1 MFTRPCLLG
10 LISLSL
16 VIAQPLAHAQP
27 SGEPNPQDV
36 IRDMERK
43 AGEKPAATPT
53 PAPAP
58 STPAP
63 TTAPSTSGAV
73 TPAGAPVPTATS
85 TGAGGTRLLR
95 EGTFIASRR
104 GRMTRSSDG
113 QWTIVFDADRSGKAE
128 PPMTLMPCL
137 NLQAME
143 KLAER
148 GGETLSF
155 TISGQVFVYKGRN
168 HLLPTLYVVNRRAEV
183 STAG

>member
-1 MFTRPCLLG
+1 MSARTRLLG
-10 LISLSL
+10 FVTLTLTAL
-16 VIAQPLAHAQP
+16 APVALAQPA
-27 SGEPNPQDV
+27 GDPNPQDV
-36 IRDMERK
+36 IKEMERK
-43 AGEKPAATPT
+43 AGEKPATNPNSPATPT
-53 PAPAP
+53 PTPFP
-58 STPAP
+58 STPA
-63 TTAPSTSGAV
+63 AGGAV

-85 TGAGGTRLLR
+85 VGAGGSRLLR

-113 QWTIVFDADRSGKAE
+113 QWTMVFDADRSGKAE

-148 GGETLSF
+148 GGESLSF
-155 TISGQVFVYKGRN
+155 TVSGQVFVYKGRN